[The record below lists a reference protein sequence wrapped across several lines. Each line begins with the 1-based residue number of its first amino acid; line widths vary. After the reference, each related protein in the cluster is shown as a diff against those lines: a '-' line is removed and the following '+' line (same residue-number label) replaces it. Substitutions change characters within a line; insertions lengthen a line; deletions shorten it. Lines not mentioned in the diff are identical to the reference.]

1 MKSIVF
7 FVLSLATAMT
17 FAADYNPYSYEISNK
32 GNCKLMKYGQF
43 TEVLVS
49 QAFCYPIDG
58 MPKGTDV
65 RYEWSKKGNC
75 KIMIN
80 QQFTQQFADD
90 YYCSIIH

>member
-7 FVLSLATAMT
+7 FVLSFATAMT

-43 TEVLVS
+43 TQQLVS
-49 QAFCYPIDG
+49 PVFCSPVDG
-58 MPKGTDV
+58 MEKGTNV
-65 RYEWSKKGNC
+65 RYEWSRKGNC

-80 QQFTQQFADD
+80 QQFTEQLTSD
-90 YYCSIIH
+90 YYCSVIH